1 MQQPA
6 FDHALIP
13 DDRDPAPSPSRD
25 FAAALSMPRLPGEMD
40 SVSRR
45 RSEELRYARSGASQ
59 PQGQGTRLSLSSST
73 PLSRFRPLTPAQ
85 AVLTHPWYPHV

>member
-6 FDHALIP
+6 FDYADP
-13 DDRDPAPSPSRD
+13 RDPPSRD

-45 RSEELRYARSGASQ
+45 RSEELRYARAGASQ
-59 PQGQGTRLSLSSST
+59 PQGQGTRLSLSSSA
-73 PLSRFRPLTPAQ
+73 SHLT
-85 AVLTHPWYPHV
+85 LYLHPP